1 MKMEMFVGLEMLR
14 YKKPTLRHE
23 LYYWLRKQKSS
34 LSEVDYL
41 EVKNMKVLPVEVKA
55 SAQGGMKSL
64 WIMMREKKLDSAV
77 RCSLE
82 NFSQFDFADS
92 EDNNAIRHVD
102 VFPLYAVAEML
113 K

>member
-1 MKMEMFVGLEMLR
+1 M
-14 YKKPTLRHE
+14 
-23 LYYWLRKQKSS
+23 
-34 LSEVDYL
+34 